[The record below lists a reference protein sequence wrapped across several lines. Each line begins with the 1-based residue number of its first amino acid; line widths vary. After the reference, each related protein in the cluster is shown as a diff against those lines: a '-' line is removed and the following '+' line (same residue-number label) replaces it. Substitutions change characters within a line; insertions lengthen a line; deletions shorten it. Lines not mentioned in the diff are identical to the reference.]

1 MTDVSSES
9 GEPRAEQLEG
19 AQLIDAVRVRERF
32 LEDILGSLESFVTVD
47 RDWRCTFANSAAE
60 KLAGVGPDGLL
71 GKSLDELA
79 TADVREQSEVPLR
92 KAMAD
97 RVSVE
102 FEVISPAGGQ
112 VHHAKTYP
120 LSDGGLA
127 IYIRDVTPWARAR
140 EARLEAERQYREL
153 VESVNSAILR
163 WTSDGMIT
171 FFNEHAERLFGWRAE
186 EVVGRHVSL
195 LLPEPDNGRDG
206 LAHLADD
213 ILGHPELYATHLNEN
228 VRKDGSRLWMAWTN
242 RALLDGDGSVREVL
256 AVGNDVTDRR
266 RTEDAL
272 RQSEQLLRT
281 VLDNSRDG
289 INMLDLRSGKYVFMN
304 PAQVALTGFSPEEI
318 NGISAEEA
326 YERVHPEDRQLSVRQ
341 QQLVADG
348 EDTDE
353 AVEYRWKVK
362 SGEYRWFSDRRKIV
376 RDAAGEPV
384 ALVGISRDIT
394 EEKRIETALR
404 ESETRLQIATEAA
417 SLGIYDYDVR
427 TGSIDWDDRVREMFG
442 VGPDEPVTYE
452 TFLAGVHPDDREA
465 VRAVVGTT
473 LQASSDAQYRI
484 TYRVVGRE
492 DRPIRWV
499 TTSGRGIFEHDEVVR
514 LVGTLEDV
522 TEDKLNEQALRES
535 EADKAAQRERNRLAR
550 ELHDSVTQALFAATI
565 KAEALTLDGELP
577 VRSAEAVEDVR
588 RLTRGALAQMRT
600 LLLELRADPLEGIPV
615 QQLLRHLVES
625 IEGRV
630 GTAVRLTIRGEADV
644 PPVLNGTLY
653 RIVQEALNNVARHA
667 KAANAWVVLDAAAPA
682 IHLVIGDDGRGFD
695 AAAVDPGHLGLRSMR
710 ERAAEVG
717 AELRLVSAPGE
728 GTLVMLDWS
737 DGAPAL
743 QSSSGSSVQ
752 S

>member
-9 GEPRAEQLEG
+9 GEPRSEQLEG

-47 RDWRCTFANSAAE
+47 RDWRCTFANAAAE
-60 KLAGVGPDGLL
+60 KLASVGPDGLL
-71 GKSLDELA
+71 GKSFHELA
-79 TADVREQSEVPLR
+79 TPDAREQSEVPLR
-92 KAMAD
+92 KAMAE

-102 FEVISPAGGQ
+102 YEVIDPAEGQ
-112 VHHAKTYP
+112 VYHARAYP

-127 IYIRDVTPWARAR
+127 IYIRDVTAWARTQ
-140 EARLEAERQYREL
+140 EGRLEAERHYREL

-163 WTSDGMIT
+163 WTSDGTIT
-171 FFNEHAERLFGWRAE
+171 FFNEHAERLFGWRAD

-195 LLPEPDNGRDG
+195 LLPEPDNGREG

-213 ILGHPELYATHLNEN
+213 ILDHPKLYTTHVNEN
-228 VRKDGSRLWMAWTN
+228 VRKDGSRLWIAWTN

-272 RQSEQLLRT
+272 RESEQLLRT

-289 INMLDLRSGKYVFMN
+289 INMMDLRSGKYVFMN
-304 PAQVALTGFSPEEI
+304 PAQVALTGFSAEEI

-326 YERVHPEDRQLSVRQ
+326 YERVHPEDRQISVRQ
-341 QQLVADG
+341 QQLVAGG

-465 VRAVVGTT
+465 MQAVVETT
-473 LQASSDAQYRI
+473 FQASSDARYRI
-484 TYRVVGRE
+484 TYRAVGPA
-492 DRPIRWV
+492 DGPIRWV
-499 TTSGRGIFEHDEVVR
+499 TTTGRGIFEHGKVVR
-514 LVGTLEDV
+514 LVGTVEDV

-577 VRSAEAVEDVR
+577 VRSAETVEDVR

-600 LLLELRADPLEGIPV
+600 LLLELRADPLEDIPV

-625 IEGRV
+625 TEGRV
-630 GTAVRLTIRGEADV
+630 GTAVRLTIRGDADV
-644 PPVLNGTLY
+644 PPGLNGMLY

-667 KAANAWVVLDAAAPA
+667 RAANAWVVLDAAASA
-682 IHLVIGDDGRGFD
+682 VHLVVGDDGRGFD
-695 AAAVDPGHLGLRSMR
+695 PAAVDPSHLGLRSMR
-710 ERAAEVG
+710 ERAAEAG
-717 AELRLVSAPGE
+717 AELHLVSAPDE
-728 GTLVMLDWS
+728 GTLVVFDWS
-737 DGAPAL
+737 EAGAPAP
-743 QSSSGSSVQ
+743 QSG
-752 S
+752 